1 MAMASDSRPIIGI
14 TPDVA
19 EPKPGSVRAE
29 CSLAYCRAV
38 AEAGGMPVILPPVVT
53 LIPAQL
59 ELCRGFVLTGGDD
72 PRMEVFGDATHAA
85 AKPMHAARQEY
96 EVALLRALEARNA
109 KPVLGVC
116 LGMQLMALCAGG
128 KLNQHM
134 PDDVATASDHAANAR
149 HSVRA
154 TVADGAIAGIFG
166 VEEGSTALE
175 RGAKKGSGGEV
186 VSHHR
191 QAVSDPGRLRVAACA
206 ADGVIEAID
215 DPSRRFYVGVQWHPE
230 RTPDEALGAA
240 VFRALVEAARG
251 TV

>member
-1 MAMASDSRPIIGI
+1 MANESRPIIGI
-14 TPDVA
+14 TPDVS

-38 AEAGGMPVILPPVVT
+38 MEAGGMPIILPPIVAM
-53 LIPAQL
+53 IPAQL

-72 PRMEVFGDATHAA
+72 PRMEVFGAATHSA
-85 AKPMHAARQEY
+85 AKPMHSSRQEY
-96 EVALLRALEARNA
+96 EVALLRALEARSA
-109 KPVLGVC
+109 APVLGVC

-154 TVADGAIAGIFG
+154 TVVDGALVGIL
-166 VEEGSTALE
+166 S
-175 RGAKKGSGGEV
+175 SGGKGNSPMAGGTV

-206 ADGVIEAID
+206 EDGVIEAIE

-230 RTPDEALGAA
+230 RTPDDALGAA
-240 VFRALVEAARG
+240 VFRALVQAARG
-251 TV
+251 GA